1 MNISVHTIVNYQA
14 TPLTP
19 CVLLI
24 EFSNKEKLQRV
35 LFLLFNIRNLDL
47 KLSFQN
53 MSYLFATQVNSNHF
67 YSSEASKSM
76 KFGVDNLQ
84 LHWFPFFCSD
94 ILPRANAL
102 SMWLRHQQFCRTRT
116 AVSQRTESILKASS
130 KQQMKGY
137 PLLAMVSHV
146 TCLWAPMNLDGDWL

>member
-1 MNISVHTIVNYQA
+1 MHISVHTIVNYQA

-53 MSYLFATQVNSNHF
+53 VSTYLLLRETQIIFTVLKQASQWNLGLITCNYIDFHFSAQIFFHMPMPTANVASPATVLQDPNCSESRHWEHF
-67 YSSEASKSM
+67 KSIF
-76 KFGVDNLQ
+76 KVADE
-84 LHWFPFFCSD
+84 
-94 ILPRANAL
+94 R
-102 SMWLRHQQFCRTRT
+102 
-116 AVSQRTESILKASS
+116 
-130 KQQMKGY
+130 
-137 PLLAMVSHV
+137 LLAMVSHV
-146 TCLWAPMNLDGDWL
+146 TCLWAPMNPDGDWL